1 MVQTVKSWSL
11 HPGQQMILV
20 EKPHALRRIF
30 IKILAL
36 LPLTSNYRSKISF
49 DDPMFYTFYLFLGP
63 VICFEA
69 KGEGLFQG
77 NIWVRNESTVS
88 IIYTATEILV

>member
-1 MVQTVKSWSL
+1 MTQTVKSHAL
-11 HPGQQMILV
+11 PPGQQILFI
-20 EKPHALRRIF
+20 EKPRALRRIF
-30 IKILAL
+30 IKISAV
-36 LPLTSNYRSKISF
+36 LPLTANYRSKISF

-63 VICFEA
+63 VISFEA

>member
-1 MVQTVKSWSL
+1 MTQTVKSQTVS
-11 HPGQQMILV
+11 PGQQILFI
-20 EKPHALRRIF
+20 EKPRALRRIF
-30 IKILAL
+30 IKISAV
-36 LPLTSNYRSKISF
+36 LPLTANYRSKISF